1 MTHHEDQA
9 ASAVSIDPSLF
20 QEKFDEV
27 EAELAP
33 LFARREPR
41 AHAVAYV
48 RGLLADLPRKNCWT
62 LAEHA
67 GRTRAFGMQ
76 RLLYQAVWDEDGAR
90 DAVRRFAVRHLT
102 APGAVLVFDETGQEK
117 KGTATAGVG
126 RQYTGTTGQVSN
138 AVVAVYCTYASALG
152 HCLIDG
158 DLYVQEHWAKDPD
171 RCERAG
177 LGQDFTFRTK
187 TAIALEQARRTLA
200 AGVAV
205 DWAAGDE
212 VYGRSSRLRGFFE
225 EHAIGYVFA
234 VGINFQVST
243 GVGPMRADLLTAR
256 KIPKR
261 AWNRLSCGQGAKGP
275 RVYDWALAATAGPR
289 HHLLV
294 RRSLADPTEL
304 AFFYTYVP
312 PGRSMALAD
321 LVKIAG
327 IRRAVEEDF
336 ANGKDAVGLDHT
348 QARRYRSWRR
358 HVVLAMAALA
368 LLAVIASLDR
378 CAHPDPVLPADGNA
392 APPEHFGQ
400 IALTVTEARR
410 LFQLFTA
417 LLRDLPT
424 AVATRRMIF
433 HLQWSSWRRRHQARS
448 RWHHYKRHLAA
459 LA

>member
-1 MTHHEDQA
+1 MTQQDPQA
-9 ASAVSIDPSLF
+9 ASAVSIDPRLF
-20 QEKFDEV
+20 QAKFE
-27 EAELAP
+27 ELTAELAP

-62 LAEHA
+62 MAEHDGA
-67 GRTRAFGMQ
+67 VRVFGMQ
-76 RLLYQAVWDEDGAR
+76 RLLYQAVWDEDAAR
-90 DAVRRFAVRHLT
+90 DVVRRFAVRHLA

-138 AVVAVYCTYASALG
+138 AVVAVYCTYASAWG

-158 DLYVQEHWAKDPD
+158 DLYVQEHWTKDPE
-171 RCERAG
+171 RCEQAG
-177 LGQDFTFRTK
+177 LGTDFVFRTK
-187 TAIALEQARRTLA
+187 TAIALEQARRAVA
-200 AGVAV
+200 AGVPV

-212 VYGRSSRLRGFFE
+212 VYGRSSQLRGFFE
-225 EHAIGYVFA
+225 ERGIGYVFA
-234 VGINFQVST
+234 VGVNFQVPT
-243 GVGPMRADLLTAR
+243 RVGPIRADLLAAKKVPR
-256 KIPKR
+256 R

-275 RVYDWALAATAGPR
+275 RVYDWALVATAGPR

-294 RRSLADPTEL
+294 RRSLADPTDL
-304 AFFYTYVP
+304 AFFYAYVP
-312 PGRSMALAD
+312 QGRSMALTD

-327 IRRAVEEDF
+327 IRWAVEEDF

-348 QARRYRSWRR
+348 QARRYRSWHR
-358 HVVLAMAALA
+358 HIVLAMAALA
-368 LLAVIASLDR
+368 LLAVIAGLDR
-378 CAHPDPVLPADGNA
+378 RDHPEPVLPADGA
-392 APPEHFGQ
+392 AEPPEDFGQ

-424 AVATRRMIF
+424 DLATRRMAF
-433 HLQWSSWRRRHQARS
+433 HLQWSTWRRRHQARA
-448 RWHHYKRHLAA
+448 RWHHYKRRLAA
-459 LA
+459 LT

>member
-1 MTHHEDQA
+1 MHHEDRA
-9 ASAVSIDPSLF
+9 ASAVSVDPSLF

-33 LFARREPR
+33 LFARRETR
-41 AHAVAYV
+41 AHAAAYV

-67 GRTRAFGMQ
+67 GQTRAFGMQ
-76 RLLYQAVWDEDGAR
+76 RLLYKAVWDEDGAR
-90 DAVRRFAVRHLT
+90 DAVRRFAVRHLE

-158 DLYVQEHWAKDPD
+158 DLYVQKHWARDPD

-177 LGQDFTFRTK
+177 LGRDFTFRTK
-187 TAIALEQARRTLA
+187 TAIALEQARRAVA

-212 VYGRSSRLRGFFE
+212 VYGRSTALRGFFE
-225 EHAIGYVFA
+225 DHGIGYVFA
-234 VGINFQVST
+234 VGVNFQVST
-243 GVGPMRADLLTAR
+243 GAGPMRADLLAAR
-256 KIPKR
+256 KVPGR

-275 RVYDWALAATAGPR
+275 RVYDWALVATNSPH

-294 RRSLADPTEL
+294 RRSLADPTDL
-304 AFFYTYVP
+304 AFFYAYAP
-312 PGRSMALAD
+312 PGRSMTLAD

-327 IRRAVEEDF
+327 IRWAVEEDF

-358 HVVLAMAALA
+358 HITLAMAALA

-378 CAHPDPVLPADGNA
+378 RTHPAPVLPANADA
-392 APPEHFGQ
+392 APPEDFGQ

-424 AVATRRMIF
+424 AVATRRMAF
-433 HLQWSSWRRRHQARS
+433 HLQWSNWRRRHQARS
-448 RWHHYKRHLAA
+448 RWHHYKRRLAA